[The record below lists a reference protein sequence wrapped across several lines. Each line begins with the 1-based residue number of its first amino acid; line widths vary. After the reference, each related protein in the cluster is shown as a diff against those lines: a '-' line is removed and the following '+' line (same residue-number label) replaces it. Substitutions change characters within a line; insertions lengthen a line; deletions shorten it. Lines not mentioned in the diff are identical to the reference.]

1 MMPVRIPQQKVQ
13 KRIMQR
19 GQQGKEMEAEM
30 LSFLHT
36 YIEEHKN
43 VEGDKGRKKEF
54 FYLL

>member
-36 YIEEHKN
+36 YNEEHKK

-54 FYLL
+54 LT